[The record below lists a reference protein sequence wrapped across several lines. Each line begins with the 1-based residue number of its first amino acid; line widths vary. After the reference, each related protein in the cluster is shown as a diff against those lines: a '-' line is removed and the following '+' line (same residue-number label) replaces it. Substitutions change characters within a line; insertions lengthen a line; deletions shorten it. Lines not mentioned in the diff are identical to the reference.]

1 MNFTLFNGVVNAVGK
16 AIDRLS
22 TDSTKKEQLK
32 SQISSELLKYLD
44 SLTEAQQK
52 IITQEANGNFLQ
64 RSWRPIVMLTFT
76 LIVVLGIFIDIP
88 LLKDGSPFW
97 NLLELGLGG
106 YVIGRSAEKITTTT
120 FSKHKK

>member
-1 MNFTLFNGVVNAVGK
+1 MNFTLFNGVVNAVGT

-32 SQISSELLKYLD
+32 SQISTELLKYLD
-44 SLTEAQQK
+44 SLTEAQQR
-52 IITQEANGNFLQ
+52 IITQEARGNFLQ
-64 RSWRPIVMLTFT
+64 RSWRPIVMLSFTF
-76 LIVVLGIFIDIP
+76 IVLLGIFIDIP

-106 YVIGRSAEKITTTT
+106 YVIGRSAEKITAST
-120 FSKHKK
+120 FSNRK

>member
-1 MNFTLFNGVVNAVGK
+1 MNFTLFNGIITAVGS

-106 YVIGRSAEKITTTT
+106 YVIGRSAEKITTT
-120 FSKHKK
+120 FGKHKK